1 MALGEG
7 VLEGAFGSVVV
18 MSGANTKAGVNAL
31 GGSNTLNR
39 NALQYL
45 KKGISSLTLSGKAK
59 NGRYGTPGNGV
70 YQFSDWRYQA

>member
-7 VLEGAFGSVVV
+7 VLEGAFASVVV

-31 GGSNTLNR
+31 GGSNTLNL

-59 NGRYGTPGNGV
+59 NGR
-70 YQFSDWRYQA
+70 